1 MWRLLIAAKQ
11 VQAQAD
17 HFTSP
22 EATQSG
28 SSYVPSCALQVGS
41 GGGWGTCTVTQSSS
55 EL

>member
-11 VQAQAD
+11 VQAQTG
-17 HFTSP
+17 HFIPP

-28 SSYVPSCALQVGS
+28 SSYIPSCALQVGS
-41 GGGWGTCTVTQSSS
+41 GGGWGTRTGTQSSS